1 MLMDLF
7 GAYLLKMEIVKCK
20 ICGIEFKSK
29 KNQKRK
35 TCSMKC
41 RGELLKLE
49 QSGENHPLYKN
60 GKALKQEY
68 KCLKCGNIFV
78 SDKGYNGREP
88 KYCSKECY
96 SKSLIK
102 PREIKTCQYCKKEFQ
117 SKYTSGLKKYCSLIC
132 ASKSRGDKMRG
143 VKNGRCGEL
152 AGGWKGGVTKEHD
165 LIRRG
170 LEYKRWRTSV
180 FERDNY
186 TCVNCGVRGGKLQAD
201 HIKPFSIYKELRFDI
216 NNGRT
221 LCFKCHKET
230 DTYGGKMINYKKS
243 NYGKF

>member
-1 MLMDLF
+1 
-7 GAYLLKMEIVKCK
+7 MEMVKCK
-20 ICGIEFKSK
+20 ICGIEFKAK

-60 GKALKQEY
+60 GKAIKQEY

-78 SDKGYNGREP
+78 SDKGYEGREP
-88 KYCSKECY
+88 KFCSKKCY
-96 SKSLIK
+96 SESLKIERPTIK
-102 PREIKTCQYCKKEFQ
+102 CKECGVLFTQKYLQKTPDFCSVKCSTKNHGKKM
-117 SKYTSGLKKYCSLIC
+117 KGKP
-132 ASKSRGDKMRG
+132 
-143 VKNGRCGEL
+143 NGRSGYL
-152 AGGWKGGVTKEHD
+152 AGGWKGGITKEND
-165 LIRRG
+165 LIRKG
-170 LEYKRWRTSV
+170 LEYKIWRTNV

-221 LCFKCHKET
+221 LCLECHKNT
-230 DTYGGKMINYKKS
+230 DTYGGKMINYKKIVLQ
-243 NYGKF
+243 